1 MILRLDR
8 YIRTVVILLLSIL
21 PMWLSAVEYNYHRVR
36 SGDTLYGLSRRYGV
50 SIDQI
55 KRLNNLSSDR
65 LSLNQRLKISE
76 IRPSRTPS
84 RPAQPRPQPTETRP
98 ATQEPVSPPASATP
112 PIAAVPSP
120 REQNLPEDYYHVVV
134 QGEGLYRIAVNNS
147 ITLAELLR
155 FNGFADTSVPLRPGD
170 RILIK
175 DPAGATASAAQGAPS
190 TSSESQGTTPVAN
203 PPRIS
208 APASGDTV
216 IVEQVYIVQRGDTL
230 YRIATNHGVSVD
242 DLKAR
247 NNLSSNE
254 IRVGQRLYIIGT
266 PPTRP
271 ISRAPQVQESET
283 ERLRNDLARP
293 VDGRVSSR
301 YGIRNGRPHKGIDIA
316 ARTGTPIHAVLEG
329 TVVYSGV
336 QGGYGNVIVIEHTD
350 FVMTIYAHNERN
362 LVSVGD
368 VVSKG
373 QQIATVG
380 STGDT
385 TGPHLHFEYRIKG
398 KPINPERVLT
408 LD

>member
-1 MILRLDR
+1 MILRLDK

-36 SGDTLYGLSRRYGV
+36 SGDTLYALSRRYGV
-50 SIDQI
+50 SVDQI

-65 LSLNQRLKISE
+65 LSINQRLKISE
-76 IRPSRTPS
+76 IRPTA
-84 RPAQPRPQPTETRP
+84 RPTQPRPQPAETRP
-98 ATQEPVSPPASATP
+98 ATPEPVAPPAVTP
-112 PIAAVPSP
+112 PPAAPAAQSP
-120 REQNLPEDYYHVVV
+120 QSLPEDFYHTVV
-134 QGEGLYRIAVNNS
+134 QGEGLYRIAVNSS

-155 FNGFADTSVPLRPGD
+155 FNGFADTNVPLNPGD
-170 RILIK
+170 RLLIK
-175 DPAGATASAAQGAPS
+175 DPATATPGTQSPLATQPETPIAMPTLPQLRAA
-190 TSSESQGTTPVAN
+190 TPAQ
-203 PPRIS
+203 
-208 APASGDTV
+208 GDTV
-216 IVEQVYIVQRGDTL
+216 VVEQVYIVQRGDTL
-230 YRIATNHGVSVD
+230 YRIATNNGVSVD

-254 IRVGQRLYIIGT
+254 IRVGQRLYIVGT
-266 PPTRP
+266 PPSRP
-271 ISRAPQVQESET
+271 VTRAPQVQESET
-283 ERLRNDLARP
+283 ERLRSDLARP
-293 VDGRVSSR
+293 VEGRVTSR

-316 ARTGTPIHAVLEG
+316 ARTGTPIFAVLAG

-336 QGGYGNVIVIEHTD
+336 QGGYGNVIVIEHPD

-368 VVSKG
+368 VVTKG

-380 STGDT
+380 STGDS